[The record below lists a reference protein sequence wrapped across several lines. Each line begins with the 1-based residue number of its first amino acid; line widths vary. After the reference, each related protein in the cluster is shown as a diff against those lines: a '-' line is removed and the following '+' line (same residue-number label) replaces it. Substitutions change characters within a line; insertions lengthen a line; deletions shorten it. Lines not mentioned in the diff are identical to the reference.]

1 MVRRWTATPSPLP
14 GPDDQDPD
22 LLLRML
28 CHEFRTP
35 VGALAALTRAL
46 ADDRR
51 PLTPAERRELAALA
65 RDQADH
71 LQQLLRRV
79 VAGGGGAFALVAE
92 AEPTAPLGRIL
103 RQVAALVPA
112 GRLRAGTTRRAG
124 SCPVP
129 ARRTRQVLVNLV
141 ENALRHG
148 PPDGTVGIFATL
160 RGSGL
165 TILVTDEGSTAA
177 PVIEAL
183 RRPVPGAGFSG
194 LGLWIVRRLVAA
206 DGGRVTAYGLRPAG
220 VGVEVVLPA
229 TRPAGPTPPPVG

>member
-1 MVRRWTATPSPLP
+1 MPERTAAPLP
-14 GPDDQDPD
+14 PPGPGDEDPD

-51 PLTPAERRELAALA
+51 PLTPADRRELATLA

-79 VAGGGGAFALVAE
+79 VAAGGGAFALVAE
-92 AEPTAPLGRIL
+92 AEPTVPLGRIL
-103 RQVAALVPA
+103 PQVAALVPA

-124 SCPVP
+124 VCPVP

-148 PPDGTVGIFATL
+148 PPDGTVGIFATV
-160 RGSGL
+160 RGAGL
-165 TILVTDEGSTAA
+165 TVLVTDEGGSPA

-194 LGLWIVRRLVAA
+194 LGLWIVRRLVAV
-206 DGGRVTAYGLRPAG
+206 DGGRVTAHALRPVG

-229 TRPAGPTPPPVG
+229 TGPTVPAPPAAG